1 MPCKLSRVPLFGLV
15 GLAGFAAVG
24 LAVDATLPTAEAGPP
39 PHAAAKNGPPGLA
52 KNRFLGAH
60 PLVGSPATGY
70 CYIDVPHVHD
80 YVPDRPAVFKE
91 VGDEYVFTGD
101 PVPFGYEG
109 DKTVFYGHHPVP
121 VPIEV
126 TATAAPPTF
135 CFIKGPH
142 YHDYSQPEAPG
153 FKQKD
158 SAVFYVGPIPPEVAQ
173 ERPQAERAVEA
184 EYQPYV
190 ALRPQIKVTPPPE
203 WQGAVWVPP
212 PSQAV
217 VVAAPQPVVVAPP
230 QPQLVVAPP
239 QPVFVA
245 PPQPQLVVAPPQ
257 PVFVAPPQPQVV
269 VAAPQPRVVVAAPA
283 PSVVVT
289 APHPSVV
296 VVPPHPPSIVIGAP
310 APPGVIFYGGPG
322 YGPGHGPGRGH
333 AYGHWKGGHGGWK
346 GGGHWKGGRH

>member
-1 MPCKLSRVPLFGLV
+1 MNVKPSRVPLLSLV

-24 LAVDATLPTAEAGPP
+24 LAVDATVPTASAAPP
-39 PHAAAKNGPPGLA
+39 PHAAAKSVPPGLA

-121 VPIEV
+121 VPVEV
-126 TATAAPPTF
+126 TAAAGAPPTF

-142 YHDYSQPEAPG
+142 YHDYPQPEVPG

-173 ERPQAERAVEA
+173 ERPQAERAVEV

-190 ALRPQIKVTPPPE
+190 ALRPQVKVTPPPE

-212 PSQAV
+212 PSQPV
-217 VVAAPQPVVVAPP
+217 VVASPQPQVVVAPPQPVVVAPP
-230 QPQLVVAPP
+230 QVV
-239 QPVFVA
+239 
-245 PPQPQLVVAPPQ
+245 
-257 PVFVAPPQPQVV
+257 VAPPQPQVV
-269 VAAPQPRVVVAAPA
+269 VAPPQPQIVVAPPQPRVVVAP
-283 PSVVVT
+283 PSVVV
-289 APHPSVV
+289 APPHPSVV

-322 YGPGHGPGRGH
+322 YGYGHGHG
-333 AYGHWKGGHGGWK
+333 YGHGGWRGGGHGGWK
-346 GGGHWKGGRH
+346 GGGHGGWKGGRH